1 MVPVALAVIC
11 LVAAWRGKEGGS
23 TPLESLINR
32 FRRRAEPA
40 PLIKQSQAM
49 RKKKNKASKRA
60 HFQSLPLIHP
70 NAAGIDVGAKEHVVA
85 VPCDRDPQPVRT
97 FQAFTPDL
105 HELAAWLKRC
115 GIETVALESTGIYWL
130 SLYEVLEQHGFE
142 VRVVNARHVKNVPG
156 RTKTDVLDC
165 QWIQKLHS
173 FGLLN
178 GSFRP
183 DHQIREL
190 RTYMRLR
197 DNLVVEGTQA
207 IHHMQKAL
215 FEMNVQLS
223 NVISDITG
231 ESGLRIIEAIL
242 AGERNPEQLA
252 ALCSTR
258 IKASRQTVAKSL
270 HGNWNEALLFCLK
283 TALETYRFSE
293 NKIQQCDHCIE
304 RQLATFEIR
313 IPLPN
318 ARQSL
323 RTQLHQVCGVDLT
336 KIPGIKEQAAQIII
350 SEVGLDM
357 SRWNT
362 EKQFSSFLGLCPNNL
377 ITGGKIL
384 RRATRKVYNRAADTL
399 RLCAQS
405 LTHSKSA
412 LGAKYRRL
420 RARLGAPKA
429 IVAMAH
435 HLARLVYRMLRYG
448 ENYVEK
454 GIEHYEQKFRLQR
467 IKWLK
472 KEAKSL
478 NLQLVAAQ

>member
-1 MVPVALAVIC
+1 
-11 LVAAWRGKEGGS
+11 
-23 TPLESLINR
+23 
-32 FRRRAEPA
+32 
-40 PLIKQSQAM
+40 M

-130 SLYEVLEQHGFE
+130 SLYEVLEQHGLE

-270 HGNWNEALLFCLK
+270 HGNWDEALLFCLK
-283 TALETYRFSE
+283 TALETYRFSQ
-293 NKIQQCDHCIE
+293 NQIKQCDHCIE

-313 IPLPN
+313 TPLPN

-357 SRWNT
+357 SPWNT

-472 KEAKSL
+472 KEANAL

>member
-1 MVPVALAVIC
+1 M
-11 LVAAWRGKEGGS
+11 
-23 TPLESLINR
+23 
-32 FRRRAEPA
+32 RR
-40 PLIKQSQAM
+40 KN
-49 RKKKNKASKRA
+49 NKANKSVNL
-60 HFQSLPLIHP
+60 QVLPVVNP
-70 NAAGIDVGAKEHVVA
+70 NAAGIDVGPKEHLVA

-130 SLYEVLEQHGFE
+130 SFYEVLEQHGFE
-142 VRVVNARHVKNVPG
+142 VRVVNARHVKNVLGEP
-156 RTKTDVLDC
+156 RPMY
-165 QWIQKLHS
+165 WIVSGLEKLHS

-270 HGNWNEALLFCLK
+270 HGNWDEALLFCLK

-313 IPLPN
+313 TPLPN

-323 RTQLHQVCGVDLT
+323 RTQFHQVCGVDLT

-357 SRWNT
+357 SPWNT
-362 EKQFSSFLGLCPNNL
+362 EKQFCSFLGLCPNNL

-384 RRATRKVYNRAADTL
+384 GRATRKVYNRAADTL
-399 RLCAQS
+399 RLSAQS

-429 IVAMAH
+429 IVAMVH

-454 GIEHYEQKFRLQR
+454 GIEHYEHKFRLQR
-467 IKWLK
+467 IKWLQ
-472 KEAKSL
+472 KEAMSL
-478 NLQLVAAQ
+478 NLQVVAVQ

>member
-1 MVPVALAVIC
+1 
-11 LVAAWRGKEGGS
+11 
-23 TPLESLINR
+23 
-32 FRRRAEPA
+32 
-40 PLIKQSQAM
+40 M

-270 HGNWNEALLFCLK
+270 HGNWDEALLFCLK
-283 TALETYRFSE
+283 TALETYRFSK
-293 NKIQQCDHCIE
+293 NQIQQCDLCIE
-304 RQLATFEIR
+304 RQLATFAIR
-313 IPLPN
+313 TPLPN
-318 ARQSL
+318 ATQSL

-357 SRWNT
+357 SPWTT

-384 RRATRKVYNRAADTL
+384 RRTTRKVYNRAADTL

-454 GIEHYEQKFRLQR
+454 GIEHYEHKFRLQR
-467 IKWLK
+467 IKWLQ
-472 KEAKSL
+472 KEAMSL

>member
-1 MVPVALAVIC
+1 M
-11 LVAAWRGKEGGS
+11 R
-23 TPLESLINR
+23 
-32 FRRRAEPA
+32 
-40 PLIKQSQAM
+40 
-49 RKKKNKASKRA
+49 RKKKNANKSINL
-60 HFQSLPLIHP
+60 QVLPLVHP

-85 VPCDRDPQPVRT
+85 VPCDRDPKPVRT
-97 FQAFTPDL
+97 FQAFTPNL

-115 GIETVALESTGIYWL
+115 GIETVALESTGIYWI
-130 SLYEVLEQHGFE
+130 SLYEILEQYGFE
-142 VRVVNARHVKNVPG
+142 IRVVNARHVKHVPG

-183 DHQIREL
+183 DQQIRKL

-197 DNLVVEGTQA
+197 DNLVAASTQA
-207 IHHMQKAL
+207 VHHMQKAL

-223 NVISDITG
+223 NVISDIVGQT
-231 ESGLRIIEAIL
+231 GLRIIEAIIT
-242 AGERNPEQLA
+242 GQRDPMQLA
-252 ALCSTR
+252 ALCR
-258 IKASRQTVAKSL
+258 ETVAKSL
-270 HGNWNEALLFCLK
+270 HGNWDEALLFALK
-283 TALETYRFSE
+283 AALETYRFSQT
-293 NKIQQCDHCIE
+293 KIQECDGCVQQH
-304 RQLATFEIR
+304 LAQFASRAEAI
-313 IPLPN
+313 N
-318 ARQSL
+318 SSQDSKA
-323 RTQLHQVCGVDLT
+323 QLHRVCGVDLT
-336 KIPGIKEQAAQIII
+336 KIPGIKEQSAQIII

-357 SRWNT
+357 TKWKT
-362 EKQFSSFLGLCPNNL
+362 EKQFCSFLGLCPDNS
-377 ITGGKIL
+377 ISGGKVL
-384 RRATRKVYNRAADTL
+384 HRATRKVDNRAADTL

-448 ENYVEK
+448 QNYVEQ
-454 GIEHYEQKFRLQR
+454 GIHQYELKFQLQR
-467 IKWLK
+467 VKWLR

-478 NLQLVAAQ
+478 NFQLVPA

>member
-1 MVPVALAVIC
+1 M
-11 LVAAWRGKEGGS
+11 R
-23 TPLESLINR
+23 
-32 FRRRAEPA
+32 
-40 PLIKQSQAM
+40 
-49 RKKKNKASKRA
+49 RKKSKANKNVNL
-60 HFQSLPLIHP
+60 QVLPLIHP
-70 NAAGIDVGAKEHVVA
+70 HAAGIDVGAKEHVVA
-85 VPCDRDPQPVRT
+85 VPSDRDSQPVRT
-97 FQAFTPDL
+97 FTAFTPDL
-105 HELAAWLKRC
+105 HELGRWLKRC
-115 GIETVALESTGIYWL
+115 GIETVALESTGIYWI

-173 FGLLN
+173 FGLLK

-183 DHQIREL
+183 DQQIRKL

-197 DNLVVEGTQA
+197 DNLVVERTQA
-207 IHHMQKAL
+207 VHHMQKAL

-223 NVISDITG
+223 NVVSDIVG

-242 AGERNPEQLA
+242 AAERDPEQLA

-270 HGNWNEALLFCLK
+270 HGNWDEALLFCLK
-283 TALETYRFSE
+283 TALETYRFSQ
-293 NKIQQCDHCIE
+293 NKIQDCDDCIQHHLAE
-304 RQLATFEIR
+304 FESRGQLPHPSQDLKA
-313 IPLPN
+313 
-318 ARQSL
+318 
-323 RTQLHQVCGVDLT
+323 QLHRVCGVDLT

-357 SRWNT
+357 GNWNT

-448 ENYVEK
+448 EKYVEK

-472 KEAKSL
+472 KEAQSL

>member
-1 MVPVALAVIC
+1 
-11 LVAAWRGKEGGS
+11 
-23 TPLESLINR
+23 
-32 FRRRAEPA
+32 
-40 PLIKQSQAM
+40 M

-105 HELAAWLKRC
+105 HELAVWLKRC

-270 HGNWNEALLFCLK
+270 HGNWDEALLFCLK
-283 TALETYRFSE
+283 TALETYRFSK
-293 NKIQQCDHCIE
+293 NQIQDCDHCIE

-357 SRWNT
+357 SPWNT

-454 GIEHYEQKFRLQR
+454 GIEHYEHKFRLQR
-467 IKWLK
+467 IKWLQ
-472 KEAKSL
+472 KEAMSL
-478 NLQLVAAQ
+478 NLQVVAVQ

>member
-1 MVPVALAVIC
+1 
-11 LVAAWRGKEGGS
+11 
-23 TPLESLINR
+23 
-32 FRRRAEPA
+32 
-40 PLIKQSQAM
+40 M

-142 VRVVNARHVKNVPG
+142 VRVVNARHVKHVPG

-270 HGNWNEALLFCLK
+270 HGNWDEALLFCLK

-293 NKIQQCDHCIE
+293 NKIQDCDHCIE

>member
-1 MVPVALAVIC
+1 
-11 LVAAWRGKEGGS
+11 
-23 TPLESLINR
+23 
-32 FRRRAEPA
+32 
-40 PLIKQSQAM
+40 M
-49 RKKKNKASKRA
+49 RKKKNNASKRI
-60 HFQSLPLIHP
+60 HFQSLPLINP

-85 VPCDRDPQPVRT
+85 VPPDRDPQPVRT

-115 GIETVALESTGIYWL
+115 GIETVALESTGIYWI
-130 SLYEVLEQHGFE
+130 SLYEVLELHGFE

-183 DHQIREL
+183 DQQIRKL

-197 DNLVVEGTQA
+197 DNLVVERTQA

-242 AGERNPEQLA
+242 AGERDPEQLA
-252 ALCSTR
+252 PLCSTR

-270 HGNWNEALLFCLK
+270 HGNWDEALLFCLK

-293 NKIQQCDHCIE
+293 NKIQACDQCIE

-313 IPLPN
+313 TPLPN
-318 ARQSL
+318 AGQSL

-350 SEVGLDM
+350 SEIGLDM
-357 SRWNT
+357 SPWNT

-377 ITGGKIL
+377 ITGGKVL

-448 ENYVEK
+448 EKYVEK